1 VIAAPNEFE
10 FGSPHLRGP
19 QVRQGRLA
27 TVEALEQQI
36 KELIIDVLMLEDV
49 TPADIESQA
58 ALFVDG
64 LGLDSIDALELAM
77 ALEEHYGVKI
87 GDDPEQNQEIFAS
100 VHNLAAFVTANRV

>member
-1 VIAAPNEFE
+1 
-10 FGSPHLRGP
+10 
-19 QVRQGRLA
+19 LA

-77 ALEEHYGVKI
+77 ALEERYGVKI
-87 GDDPEQNQEIFAS
+87 GDDPEQNQKIFAS
-100 VHNLAAFVTANRV
+100 VHNLAAFVTENRV

>member
-1 VIAAPNEFE
+1 MV
-10 FGSPHLRGP
+10 
-19 QVRQGRLA
+19 

-58 ALFVDG
+58 ALFVEG

-77 ALEEHYGVKI
+77 ALEERYGVKI
-87 GDDPEQNQEIFAS
+87 GDDPEQNQAIFAS
-100 VHNLAAFVTANRV
+100 VHNLAAFVTENRV